1 MTLLF
6 IADSKIY
13 RLDEG
18 KLSEIENGI
27 LEKYREKLYQ
37 NVKRSE
43 WKKNGSG
50 ARFLEQAAAEDAE
63 EKLRNLYFCT
73 DALAVT
79 GDTLLFSQ
87 TIENTSGIYTKTG
100 ENDEGIVLSD
110 SGTRYG
116 EFDELDGQLAVSASF
131 AGESHIGLIRP
142 GVAECRLLTEGETID
157 RHPFW
162 SRFEKD
168 VIYYSSAGLEI
179 TGSAERPEE
188 AEGPSGL
195 PARLLAA
202 QRRTARNLG
211 PASLC
216 RLDLSAG
223 EIDEILSDNRYDYIK
238 PSTDGSGNLYFIRKP
253 YKAAEN
259 RNLGVGSCLLD
270 ILLFPFRLIR
280 ALLGFLNFFS
290 VAYSGKTIRKS
301 GTSSAKTRK
310 NSEIYIDGNLIR
322 ADKEQK
328 ANEKKKDPYPGIIPR
343 SFELCRR
350 GQDGEITVLK
360 KGVIAYRVTDE
371 GIVVSNGSGIL
382 LLGPD
387 GKEKKLCDAPRVTY
401 LYEEKSV

>member
-162 SRFEKD
+162 SRFEKN

-195 PARLLAA
+195 PALLAA
-202 QRRTARNLG
+202 QRRTGRSLG

-238 PSTDGSGNLYFIRKP
+238 PSTDGSGNLFFIR
-253 YKAAEN
+253 
-259 RNLGVGSCLLD
+259 
-270 ILLFPFRLIR
+270 
-280 ALLGFLNFFS
+280 
-290 VAYSGKTIRKS
+290 
-301 GTSSAKTRK
+301 
-310 NSEIYIDGNLIR
+310 
-322 ADKEQK
+322 
-328 ANEKKKDPYPGIIPR
+328 
-343 SFELCRR
+343 
-350 GQDGEITVLK
+350 
-360 KGVIAYRVTDE
+360 
-371 GIVVSNGSGIL
+371 
-382 LLGPD
+382 
-387 GKEKKLCDAPRVTY
+387 
-401 LYEEKSV
+401 